1 VLHQHYWCNRQRL
14 EAKTIHGRTYYYLS
28 LWGWKNGKCRRLSQQ
43 YLGKPEDIARA
54 LSGSGPTPEYALVLD
69 WGLPQ
74 ALWQEAARAQ
84 VVQHV
89 DQLCPKRAQGLSP
102 GDYIRLAAVNRACEP
117 VSKQAM
123 WDWVSQTAL
132 PRVWPEASAAQLT
145 SQRFWDHMD
154 RIDGPTA
161 QAIWQQLLD
170 AVLQR
175 EQIPLSQVC
184 YDGTN
189 FYTFIDTFN
198 LRCQVAKR
206 GKNKQG
212 RGNLRQVSYA
222 LFCTTDG
229 HLPLFYDV
237 YEGNRNDA
245 KEFPQVLERFQRWLK
260 ERTGSTW
267 ATTKPTL
274 IFDKGNNSADNFAL
288 IDSLELPYV
297 GSVKLDEH
305 PELANISN
313 QDARWQPATE
323 PGLEGTKS
331 WRTQQVVYGQERTL
345 VLTYNQNLFD
355 SQWATVQND
364 LAHALGQLAAVQQ
377 NLRDRAAGL
386 VKGGTPPTVES
397 VERKCQQ
404 ILQRQH
410 LRQLVQTT
418 LTRDV
423 AARPLLSYHTDVA
436 AQQQLQDTYLG
447 KTLLITGHK
456 QWSDAQVI
464 RAYRS
469 QFVIEEIFHEM
480 KDRHIGAWWPL
491 HHWTDSKIQVH
502 GLYCTIALLLRALL
516 WRRARQAGLRLSMSG
531 LLAKLGQLRQ
541 VINVF
546 PAKRAGRSRPEQEVL
561 TQRDETQNRL
571 IEILGLQLPK
581 SAV

>member
-1 VLHQHYWCNRQRL
+1 MQRL
-14 EAKTIHGRTYYYLS
+14 EAKSIHGRTYYYLS
-28 LWGWKNGKCRRLSQQ
+28 LWGWKNGKCRRLSQE
-43 YLGKPEDIARA
+43 YLGKPEDIARMVE
-54 LSGSGPTPEYALVLD
+54 GSGPAPEYALVLD

-74 ALWQEAARAQ
+74 AFWQEAQRAQ
-84 VVQHV
+84 VAQHV
-89 DQLCPKRAQGLSP
+89 DQLCPKRAQGLST
-102 GDYIRLAAVNRACEP
+102 GDYIRLAAINRACQP
-117 VSKQAM
+117 VSKHAM
-123 WDWVSQTAL
+123 WDWVRQTAL
-132 PRVWPEASAAQLT
+132 PCVWPQASAAQLT
-145 SQRFWDHMD
+145 SQHFWDHMD
-154 RIDGPTA
+154 RIDSPKA

-175 EQIPLSQVC
+175 EQIQLSEVC

-212 RGNLRQVSYA
+212 RCNLRQVSYA

-229 HLPLFYDV
+229 HLPLFYEV

-245 KEFPQVLERFQRWLK
+245 KEFPQVLAKFQRWLK
-260 ERTGSTW
+260 ERAGSTW
-267 ATTKPTL
+267 SATKPTL

-297 GSVKLDEH
+297 GSVKLEEH
-305 PELANISN
+305 PDLARISN
-313 QDARWQPATE
+313 QDARWQPVTE

-331 WRTQQVVYGQERTL
+331 WRTQQGVYGKERTL

-364 LAHALGQLAAVQQ
+364 LAQALSQLASVQR

-386 VKGGTPPTVES
+386 IKGGTRPTIDS
-397 VERKCQQ
+397 VKGKCEQ
-404 ILQRQH
+404 ILHRQH
-410 LRQLVQTT
+410 LPQLVQTT
-418 LTRDV
+418 VTLD
-423 AARPLLSYHTDVA
+423 AAALPQLSYQADVA

-456 QWSDAQVI
+456 QWNDAQVI

-502 GLYCTIALLLRALL
+502 GLYCTLAVLLRALL
-516 WRRARQAGLRLSMSG
+516 WQRARQAGLRLSMSG
-531 LLAKLGQLRQ
+531 LLETLGQLRQ
-541 VINVF
+541 VINVY
-546 PAKRAGRSRPEQEVL
+546 PAKRAGQPKPQQVVL
-561 TQRDETQNRL
+561 TQRDETQKRL
-571 IEILGLQLPK
+571 IEILGLR
-581 SAV
+581 SAKQPV

>member
-1 VLHQHYWCNRQRL
+1 MQRL
-14 EAKTIHGRTYYYLS
+14 EAKSIHGRTYYYLS
-28 LWGWKNGKCRRLSQQ
+28 LWGWKNGKCRRLSQK

-54 LSGSGPTPEYALVLD
+54 VAGPGPAPEYAVVLD

-74 ALWQEAARAQ
+74 ALWQEAERAQ

-89 DQLCPKRAQGLSP
+89 DQLCPKR
-102 GDYIRLAAVNRACEP
+102 
-117 VSKQAM
+117 
-123 WDWVSQTAL
+123 
-132 PRVWPEASAAQLT
+132 
-145 SQRFWDHMD
+145 
-154 RIDGPTA
+154 
-161 QAIWQQLLD
+161 
-170 AVLQR
+170 
-175 EQIPLSQVC
+175 EQIPLSEVC

-198 LRCQVAKR
+198 LRCQVAQR

-245 KEFPQVLERFQRWLK
+245 KEFPQVLARFERWLK
-260 ERTGSTW
+260 ERAGSTW
-267 ATTKPTL
+267 AINKPTL

-288 IDSLELPYV
+288 IDALELPYV

-305 PELANISN
+305 PDLAQISN
-313 QDARWQPATE
+313 QDTRWQPATQ
-323 PGLEGTKS
+323 PGLEPTKS

-345 VLTYNQNLFD
+345 VLTYNQNLFE

-364 LAHALGQLAAVQQ
+364 LAHALSQLAAVQQ
-377 NLRDRAAGL
+377 NLQDRAAGL
-386 VKGGTPPTVES
+386 IQGGTPPTVES
-397 VERKCQQ
+397 VQRKCEQ
-404 ILQRQH
+404 ILHRQH
-410 LRQLVQTT
+410 LPHLVETT
-418 LTRDV
+418 VTRDA
-423 AARPLLSYHTDVA
+423 AARPQLRYHAGAA
-436 AQQQLQDTYLG
+436 AQQQLKDTYLG
-447 KTLLITGHK
+447 KTLLITGH
-456 QWSDAQVI
+456 QEWSDAQVI

-502 GLYCTIALLLRALL
+502 GLYCTIAVLLRALL
-516 WRRARQAGLRLSMSG
+516 WRRARQAGLRLSMNG
-531 LLAKLGQLRQ
+531 LLQKLSQLRQ

-546 PAKRAGRSRPEQEVL
+546 PAKRAGQPKPEQEVL
-561 TQRDETQNRL
+561 TKRDQTQEKL
-571 IEILGLQLPK
+571 IEILGLQSPK

>member
-1 VLHQHYWCNRQRL
+1 MQRL

-364 LAHALGQLAAVQQ
+364 LAHALGQLPAVQQ

-480 KDRHIGAWWPL
+480 KDRHIGARWPL

-546 PAKRAGRSRPEQEVL
+546 PAKRAGQSRPEQEVL

>member
-1 VLHQHYWCNRQRL
+1 
-14 EAKTIHGRTYYYLS
+14 
-28 LWGWKNGKCRRLSQQ
+28 
-43 YLGKPEDIARA
+43 
-54 LSGSGPTPEYALVLD
+54 
-69 WGLPQ
+69 
-74 ALWQEAARAQ
+74 
-84 VVQHV
+84 
-89 DQLCPKRAQGLSP
+89 
-102 GDYIRLAAVNRACEP
+102 LAAINRACQP

-132 PRVWPEASAAQLT
+132 PRLWPEASAAQLT
-145 SQRFWDHMD
+145 SQHFWDHMD
-154 RIDGPTA
+154 RLDGPTA
-161 QAIWQQLLD
+161 HAIWQQLLE

-175 EQIPLSQVC
+175 EQIELSQVC

-198 LRCQVAKR
+198 LRCQMAKR

-237 YEGNRNDA
+237 YDGNRNDA
-245 KEFPQVLERFQRWLK
+245 KEFPLVLEKFQRWLK
-260 ERTGSTW
+260 ERAGSTG

-305 PELANISN
+305 PDLAQVSN
-313 QDARWQPATE
+313 QGPGWQPATE

-364 LAHALGQLAAVQQ
+364 LAQALSQLARVQRTLQ
-377 NLRDRAAGL
+377 DRAAGR
-386 VKGGTPPTVES
+386 VKGGILPTVES
-397 VERKCQQ
+397 VERQCEQ
-404 ILQRQH
+404 ILRRQH
-410 LRQLVQTT
+410 LRRLVQTS
-418 LTRDV
+418 V
-423 AARPLLSYHTDVA
+423 ALDAAGRPQLSYESSAA
-436 AQQQLQDTYLG
+436 AQQQLKDTYLG
-447 KTLLITGHK
+447 KTLLLTSH
-456 QWSDAQVI
+456 QEWSDAQVL

-502 GLYCTIALLLRALL
+502 GLYCTLAVLLRALL

-531 LLAKLGQLRQ
+531 LLNKLGQLRQ

-546 PAKRAGRSRPEQEVL
+546 PAKRAGQPKPEQEVL
-561 TQRDETQNRL
+561 TKRDETQEKL
-571 IEILGLQLPK
+571 IEILGLQPPK

>member
-1 VLHQHYWCNRQRL
+1 MQRL

-161 QAIWQQLLD
+161 QAIWPQLLD

-541 VINVF
+541 VINAF
-546 PAKRAGRSRPEQEVL
+546 PAKRAGQSRPEQEVL

>member
-1 VLHQHYWCNRQRL
+1 MQRL

-43 YLGKPEDIARA
+43 YLGKPEDLARA
-54 LSGSGPTPEYALVLD
+54 VSGSGFTPEYALVLD

-145 SQRFWDHMD
+145 SQHFWDHMD
-154 RIDGPTA
+154 RIDSPTA

-212 RGNLRQVSYA
+212 RCNLRQVSYA

-267 ATTKPTL
+267 AATKPTL

-305 PELANISN
+305 PDLAAFSN
-313 QDARWQPATE
+313 QDARWQPATQ
-323 PGLEGTKS
+323 PGLEGAKS
-331 WRTQQVVYGQERTL
+331 WRTQQGVYGQERTL

-404 ILQRQH
+404 ILQRQP
-410 LRQLVQTT
+410 LRQWVQTT
-418 LTRDV
+418 VSRDA
-423 AARPLLSYHTDVA
+423 AARPLLSYHTDA
-436 AQQQLQDTYLG
+436 ATQQQLQDTYLG

-516 WRRARQAGLRLSMSG
+516 WRRARQAGLHLSMSG
-531 LLAKLGQLRQ
+531 LLEKLGQLRQ

-546 PAKRAGRSRPEQEVL
+546 PAKRAGEPKPEQEVL
-561 TQRDETQNRL
+561 TQRDETQSRL
-571 IEILGLQLPK
+571 IEILGLQSPK

>member
-1 VLHQHYWCNRQRL
+1 MQRL
-14 EAKTIHGRTYYYLS
+14 EAKTIHGHTYYYLS

-245 KEFPQVLERFQRWLK
+245 KEFPQVLERFERWLK

-267 ATTKPTL
+267 AATKPTL

-355 SQWATVQND
+355 RQWATVQND
-364 LAHALGQLAAVQQ
+364 LAHAVGQLAAVQQ

-469 QFVIEEIFHEM
+469 QFVIEEIFHEL
-480 KDRHIGAWWPL
+480 KDRHIGAWWPR

-546 PAKRAGRSRPEQEVL
+546 PAKRAGQSRPEQEVL

>member
-1 VLHQHYWCNRQRL
+1 MLFR
-14 EAKTIHGRTYYYLS
+14 S
-28 LWGWKNGKCRRLSQQ
+28 KCRRLSQKS
-43 YLGKPEDIARA
+43 LGKPEDIARA
-54 LSGSGPTPEYALVLD
+54 VAGPGPAPEYAVVLD

-74 ALWQEAARAQ
+74 ALWHQAERAQ

-89 DQLCPKRAQGLSP
+89 DQLCAKRAQGLSP

-145 SQRFWDHMD
+145 SQHFWDHMD

-175 EQIPLSQVC
+175 EQIPLSEVC

-198 LRCQVAKR
+198 LRCQVARR

-245 KEFPQVLERFQRWLK
+245 KEFPQVLARFQRWLK
-260 ERTGSTW
+260 ERAGSTW

-288 IDSLELPYV
+288 IDALELPYV

-305 PELANISN
+305 PDLAQISN
-313 QDARWQPATE
+313 QDTRWQPVTE
-323 PGLEGTKS
+323 PGLERTKS

-345 VLTYNQNLFD
+345 VLTYNQNLFE

-364 LAHALGQLAAVQQ
+364 LAHALSQLAAVRQ
-377 NLRDRAAGL
+377 NLQDRAAGL
-386 VKGGTPPTVES
+386 IKGGTPPTVES
-397 VERKCQQ
+397 VERKCEQ
-404 ILQRQH
+404 ILHRQH
-410 LRQLVQTT
+410 LPHLVQTT
-418 LTRDV
+418 VIRDA
-423 AARPLLSYHTDVA
+423 AARPQLRYQAGAA
-436 AQQQLQDTYLG
+436 AQQQLKDTYLG

-456 QWSDAQVI
+456 EWSDAQVI

-502 GLYCTIALLLRALL
+502 GLYCTIAVLLRALL
-516 WRRARQAGLRLSMSG
+516 WRRARQAGLRLSMNG
-531 LLAKLGQLRQ
+531 LLQKLSQLRQ

-546 PAKRAGRSRPEQEVL
+546 PAKRAGQPKPEQEVL
-561 TQRDETQNRL
+561 TKRDQTQEKL
-571 IEILGLQLPK
+571 IEILGLQSPK